1 MFCPKCGSQ
10 LADGTKFC
18 PKCGAALGNN
28 VGTPA
33 SGAPNQ
39 FNNGQGVPQP
49 QGVNYT
55 PSPIQPKKNNKG
67 LFIGLGVAAVAIVIA
82 LILFFTGCLGGGK
95 GSPAGTS
102 GDAVVD
108 EKTEEML
115 LTESYIGTWEG
126 TATYQGVTVDC
137 TLQLN
142 EDESAEM
149 KMSFAGK
156 SETMD
161 NLQWRTTDDGIEVAT
176 ENKDDWTEFERD
188 GDALV
193 IDQSGIE
200 IEVTKK

>member
-18 PKCGAALGNN
+18 PKCGAALG
-28 VGTPA
+28 GTASTPA
-33 SGAPNQ
+33 SGASNQ
-39 FNNGQGVPQP
+39 FTNGQGAPQP

-55 PSPIQPKKNNKG
+55 PSPIQPKKSNKG

-82 LILFFTGCLGGGK
+82 LVLFFTSCFGGGK
-95 GSPAGTS
+95 
-102 GDAVVD
+102 D
-108 EKTEEML
+108 
-115 LTESYIGTWEG
+115 SYVGTWEG
-126 TATYQGVTVDC
+126 TATYQGISVDC

-142 EDESAEM
+142 EDKSAEM
-149 KMSFAGK
+149 EMSFAGQ
-156 SETMD
+156 SQTMD
-161 NLQWRTTDDGIEVAT
+161 NLQWRATDDGIEVAT
-176 ENKDDWTEFERD
+176 EDKDDWTEFERD